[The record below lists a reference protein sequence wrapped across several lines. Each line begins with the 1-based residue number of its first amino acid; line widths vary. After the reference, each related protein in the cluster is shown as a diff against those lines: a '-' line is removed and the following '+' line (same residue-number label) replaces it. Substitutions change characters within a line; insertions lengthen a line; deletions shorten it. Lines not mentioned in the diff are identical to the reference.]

1 MDKILGL
8 LGLAKKAGRLETG
21 EEPVGAAC
29 RAREARL
36 LLLADDA
43 APNTV
48 RRAAHF
54 SEAGACVMLT
64 IPVPKAIL
72 GAAVGRSS
80 CAMLAVTD
88 IGFADAIAKRLAAL
102 DEAHYGLAAERLALK
117 AQRAAERRRE
127 QEQHEKNLRMGKHR
141 MPPPP
146 PPEPRPKPA
155 PKRQPAHEPARH
167 ERPHPTAPGNT
178 AHPTQKRGT
187 QTKRSPAGAQKPPA
201 RFSGSMP
208 VKKGKGSDRKHK
220 PSPRS

>member
-29 RAREARL
+29 RARDARL

-54 SEAGACVMLT
+54 AEAGACVMLT
-64 IPVPKAIL
+64 VPAPKAVL

-80 CAMLAVTD
+80 CAMVAVTD

-102 DEAHYGLAAERLALK
+102 DEAHYGLAAERLAIK

-127 QEQHEKNLRMGKHR
+127 QEQHEKNLRKGKR
-141 MPPPP
+141 RAPALPP
-146 PPEPRPKPA
+146 PPEPPRLEPPRLPKDTAYPA
-155 PKRQPAHEPARH
+155 KKRAAQHKR
-167 ERPHPTAPGNT
+167 APV
-178 AHPTQKRGT
+178 
-187 QTKRSPAGAQKPPA
+187 GAQKSPA
-201 RFSGSMP
+201 RFSGSRP
-208 VKKGKGSDRKHK
+208 VKKGKGSDRKQK

>member
-29 RAREARL
+29 RARDARL

-54 SEAGACVMLT
+54 AEAGACVMLT
-64 IPVPKAIL
+64 VPAPKAVL

-80 CAMLAVTD
+80 CAMVAVTD

-127 QEQHEKNLRMGKHR
+127 QEQHEKNLRRGKR
-141 MPPPP
+141 RAPALPP
-146 PPEPRPKPA
+146 PPEPPRLEPPRLPKDTAYPA
-155 PKRQPAHEPARH
+155 KKRATQHKR
-167 ERPHPTAPGNT
+167 APV
-178 AHPTQKRGT
+178 
-187 QTKRSPAGAQKPPA
+187 GAQKSPA
-201 RFSGSMP
+201 RFSESRP
-208 VKKGKGSDRKHK
+208 VKKGKGSDRKQK

>member
-54 SEAGACVMLT
+54 AEAGACVMLT
-64 IPVPKAIL
+64 VPAPKAIL

-80 CAMLAVTD
+80 CAMVAVTD

-141 MPPPP
+141 AHPLPPP
-146 PPEPRPKPA
+146 PPEPQRLSPPPHPKGTAYPTKKRSPQ
-155 PKRQPAHEPARH
+155 PKRP
-167 ERPHPTAPGNT
+167 
-178 AHPTQKRGT
+178 
-187 QTKRSPAGAQKPPA
+187 PAGAQKAPA
-201 RFSGSMP
+201 RFSDSRP
-208 VKKGKGSDRKHK
+208 VKKGKGSDKKHK

>member
-1 MDKILGL
+1 MDKIFGL
-8 LGLAKKAGRLETG
+8 LGLAKKAGRLEIG

-29 RAREARL
+29 RARDARL
-36 LLLADDA
+36 LLLANDA

-64 IPVPKAIL
+64 LPASKDML
-72 GAAVGRSS
+72 GHAVGRSS
-80 CAMLAVTD
+80 CAMLALTD
-88 IGFADAIAKRLAAL
+88 IGFADAVAKRLAAL

-141 MPPPP
+141 AHVPPPP
-146 PPEPRPKPA
+146 SEPQRLDPPPLPRG
-155 PKRQPAHEPARH
+155 
-167 ERPHPTAPGNT
+167 TAYPSK
-178 AHPTQKRGT
+178 KRGA
-187 QTKRSPAGAQKPPA
+187 QAKRSPAGAQKSPA
-201 RFSGSMP
+201 RFSGSRP
-208 VKKGKGSDRKHK
+208 VKKGKGSVKKQK

>member
-54 SEAGACVMLT
+54 AEAGACVMLT
-64 IPVPKAIL
+64 VPAPKAIL

-80 CAMLAVTD
+80 CAMVAVTD

-127 QEQHEKNLRMGKHR
+127 QEQHEKNRRMGKR
-141 MPPPP
+141 R
-146 PPEPRPKPA
+146 EKPA
-155 PKRQPAHEPARH
+155 PPAPEVPPAPPAEKRRPAPPKGHRPA
-167 ERPHPTAPGNT
+167 A
-178 AHPTQKRGT
+178 KRGAA
-187 QTKRSPAGAQKPPA
+187 KPPRSPYAGS
-201 RFSGSMP
+201 RP
-208 VKKGKGSDRKHK
+208 VKKGKGSDKKQK
-220 PSPRS
+220 P

>member
-1 MDKILGL
+1 MDKI

-54 SEAGACVMLT
+54 AEAGACVMLT
-64 IPVPKAIL
+64 VPAPKAIL

-80 CAMLAVTD
+80 CAMVAVTD

-141 MPPPP
+141 AHPLPPPPPPPP
-146 PPEPRPKPA
+146 PPEPQRLSPP
-155 PKRQPAHEPARH
+155 
-167 ERPHPTAPGNT
+167 PHPKGTAYP
-178 AHPTQKRGT
+178 AK
-187 QTKRSPAGAQKPPA
+187 KRSPQPKRPPVGAQKAPA
-201 RFSGSMP
+201 RFSDSRP
-208 VKKGKGSDRKHK
+208 VKKGKGSDKKHK